1 MTWSEMR
8 SFVDAEEPSKHVIS
22 GQPKLVLR
30 LPGKGEAIELL
41 VPVNGDP
48 PRIEPLAEVGV
59 DVVQDDGAEWVRLR
73 TAVPTLFP
81 LLYEFALV
89 VADRAQ
95 EQGVDVRD
103 ALAEAVGSWRRLLQT
118 ASMISR
124 ERQTGLYGELLL
136 LRRLESAMGATALD
150 AWTGPTREAHDFRLG
165 NTELEVKTTRGE
177 RRVHTITSTSQLDPS
192 PGARLFVASFQV
204 AAAGTAGESLSGLI
218 SDVRERCAKHGLAAR
233 FSQLIQNECLIS
245 PDMEP
250 YYSERLKLRTPIAL
264 VPVDGKLPRI
274 TAEDVTQIPRPEM
287 SRVSNVGFRL
297 DLEGLGYLDG
307 SPEVLAILPRET

>member
-1 MTWSEMR
+1 MR
-8 SFVDAEEPSKHVIS
+8 SFVDADEPSKHVIA
-22 GQPKLVLR
+22 GKPKLVLR

-41 VPVNGDP
+41 VPVDGEP
-48 PRIEPLAEVGV
+48 PHLEPLAEVAV
-59 DVVQDDGAEWVRLR
+59 DIVRDERAEWLRLR
-73 TAVPTLFP
+73 TAVPALFP

-118 ASMISR
+118 AAMISR

-136 LRRLESAMGATALD
+136 LRRLESAIGASALD

-165 NTELEVKTTRGE
+165 DTELEVKTTRGE
-177 RRVHTITSTSQLDPS
+177 RRVHTISSTSQLEPS

-204 AAAGTAGESLSGLI
+204 AAAGTAGESLSQLI
-218 SDVRERCAKHGLAAR
+218 GDVRERLARHGLAAR

-245 PDMEP
+245 PAMEP
-250 YYSERLKLRTPIAL
+250 HYSERLKLRAPIAL
-264 VPVDGKLPRI
+264 VSVDENLPRI
-274 TAEDVTQIPRPEM
+274 TEEDVTQIPRPDM
-287 SRVSNVGFRL
+287 SRVSDVRFRL
-297 DLEGLGYLDG
+297 ELERLGHLDG
-307 SPEVLAILPRET
+307 SDAFLAILPEET